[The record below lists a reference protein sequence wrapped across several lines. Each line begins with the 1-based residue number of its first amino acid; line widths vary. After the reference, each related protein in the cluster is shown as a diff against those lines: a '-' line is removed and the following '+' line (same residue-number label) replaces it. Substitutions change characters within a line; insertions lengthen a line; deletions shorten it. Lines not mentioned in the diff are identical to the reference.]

1 MMIRVL
7 AIVTALALPS
17 VALAQDK
24 TPPADKTTDKAT
36 DKANDKSNDK
46 STDKSMD
53 KTNQKMTDKAPV
65 KTVKSAKL
73 SAGDVKILAHL
84 HHVNQ
89 MEIDMGKLAQK
100 SGTQAVKGYA
110 DTLVNDHMS
119 NDKELTSFAKAH
131 GVATIPAD
139 KPETDADRQDAKN
152 MMTESAHVK
161 TLKAAEFD
169 KAFLNMM
176 VAGHDKELAKIDTA
190 IGAAADPDLQTMLK
204 STKPVLQRHSDQ
216 AHDLQKNTP
225 QASNDKSADK
235 PATQK

>member
-17 VALAQDK
+17 VALADPDK

-36 DKANDKSNDK
+36 DK
-46 STDKSMD
+46 
-53 KTNQKMTDKAPV
+53 TNEKMTDKAPV
-65 KTVKSAKL
+65 KTDKDKNAKL
-73 SAGDVKILAHL
+73 ADGDVKIMAHL

-100 SGTQAVKGYA
+100 SGTQAIKGYA
-110 DTLVNDHMS
+110 ETLVNDHTS
-119 NDKELTSFAKAH
+119 NDKELMSFSKAH
-131 GVATIPAD
+131 KVATIPAD
-139 KPETDADRQDAKN
+139 KPETDADRQDAKA
-152 MMTESAHVK
+152 MMTETAHLK
-161 TLKAAEFD
+161 TLKGAEFD

-176 VAGHDKELAKIDTA
+176 VAGHDKELAKIDTS

-225 QASNDKSADK
+225 QAALDKPADK
-235 PATQK
+235 PTQK

>member
-17 VALAQDK
+17 VALADPDK
-24 TPPADKTTDKAT
+24 APPADKTTDKAT
-36 DKANDKSNDK
+36 DK
-46 STDKSMD
+46 
-53 KTNQKMTDKAPV
+53 TNEKMTDKAPV
-65 KTVKSAKL
+65 KTDKDKNPKL
-73 SAGDVKILAHL
+73 ADGDVKIIAHL

-89 MEIDMGKLAQK
+89 MEIEMGKLAQK
-100 SGTQAVKGYA
+100 TGTQAVKGYA
-110 DTLVNDHMS
+110 DTLVNDHTS
-119 NDKELTSFAKAH
+119 NDKELMSFSKAH
-131 GVATIPAD
+131 KLATIPAD

-152 MMTESAHVK
+152 MMTETAKLK

-176 VAGHDKELAKIDTA
+176 VAGHDKELAKIDTS
-190 IGAAADPDLQTMLK
+190 IGASADPDLQTMLK

-225 QASNDKSADK
+225 QAALDKPADK
-235 PATQK
+235 PTQK